1 MGNSSSPN
9 KTDNQVAMA
18 ITLISLMVILASSVE
33 SYRKPFTAFNKY
45 QVDLVHGN
53 RYAGSRAIQPVVHK
67 TVSYPRYTQPSSQ
80 NFFSSQR
87 FGGNS
92 FNFGRRN
99 FVRGRIPS
107 NRFTSGNI
115 VQNAKAQAEST
126 LEILKS
132 FEGSSIASQY
142 IDPIFETSK
151 CLNNLEDV
159 TKLIEDGTKLIVENG
174 PEIIYLEAI
183 VDNLKGET
191 DVIKLTKGSA
201 KMLRTLDGLGPAL
214 AAGASNL
221 CISSPESSVEGFE
234 DLARALRS
242 ISNSRDLIV
251 PQSSRQLLEISAEI
265 MDQTAEF
272 LEAQLKA
279 LETFKTVCE
288 NESNNQRAIYD
299 STVDIMD
306 SLAKLFEAMGFED
319 KAAEIN
325 KQSGF
330 IKKFVDAYAG
340 LDDLDLDLECSLV
353 GDYNALAQTLDDLA
367 VIIES
372 VGVEE
377 LSKELGLNLD
387 FNSV

>member
-1 MGNSSSPN
+1 
-9 KTDNQVAMA
+9 
-18 ITLISLMVILASSVE
+18 
-33 SYRKPFTAFNKY
+33 
-45 QVDLVHGN
+45 
-53 RYAGSRAIQPVVHK
+53 
-67 TVSYPRYTQPSSQ
+67 
-80 NFFSSQR
+80 
-87 FGGNS
+87 
-92 FNFGRRN
+92 
-99 FVRGRIPS
+99 
-107 NRFTSGNI
+107 
-115 VQNAKAQAEST
+115 
-126 LEILKS
+126 LKS

-159 TKLIEDGTKLIVENG
+159 SKLIEEGTKLIVENG

-242 ISNSRDLIV
+242 ISNNRDLIV
-251 PQSSRQLLEISAEI
+251 PQSSRRLLEISAEI